1 MNGYTLLEMTAT
13 LALLATASTAVVPA
27 AGRFRDRMEV
37 LAARE
42 EIVAALHRTRTEAVR
57 AGAASLQLTAEGEIR
72 ISVGDSTA
80 LRSTVPR
87 DGGVRLTLGRGRDQ
101 AEIPFNGLGLGV
113 FANQTIELAAG
124 SARTRLIISSY
135 GRVRRE

>member
-27 AGRFRDRMEV
+27 ASRFGDRMEV
-37 LAARE
+37 LTARE

-57 AGAASLQLTAEGEIR
+57 AGAASLHLSADGEIR
-72 ISVGDSTA
+72 IAVGDSTTF
-80 LRSTVPR
+80 RSTVPG
-87 DGGVRLTLGRGRDQ
+87 DGGVRLTLGAGRDRT
-101 AEIPFNGLGLGV
+101 EIPFNGLGIGV
-113 FANQTIELAAG
+113 FANETIELVAG
-124 SARTRLIISSY
+124 SSRTRLIISSF

>member
-27 AGRFRDRMEV
+27 ASRFRDRMEV
-37 LAARE
+37 LTARE
-42 EIVAALHRTRTEAVR
+42 EIVAALHRTRTEAIR
-57 AGAASLQLTAEGEIR
+57 AGAASLHLSADGGIR

-80 LRSTVPR
+80 LRATVPG
-87 DGGVRLTLGRGRDQ
+87 DGVVRLVLSAGRDRT
-101 AEIPFNGLGLGV
+101 EIPYNGLGLGV
-113 FANQTIELAAG
+113 FANETIELVAG
-124 SARTRLIISSY
+124 SARTRLIVSSY

>member
-42 EIVAALHRTRTEAVR
+42 EIVAALHRARVEAVR
-57 AGAASLQLTAEGEIR
+57 AGAASLHLSADGEIR
-72 ISVGDSTA
+72 ISVGDSTM
-80 LRSTVPR
+80 LRSTVPQ
-87 DGGVRLTLGRGRDQ
+87 DGGVRLALGGGRDRT
-101 AEIPFNGLGLGV
+101 EIPFNGLGLGV
-113 FANQTIELAAG
+113 FANETLELVAG